1 VRVCG
6 TLFCR
11 RLFCLT
17 LYHISDKFRSV
28 LAARHL
34 REHQALYPNRT
45 GSQRED
51 ALSALAKTAI
61 IGIGATEQGE
71 IPGQSANEIAVRA
84 ATQAIADA
92 GLDKSSIDGL
102 VTCQPPLSAER
113 AGLDEDMGQLLGIN
127 PVFSSTLQYGA
138 CGFSL
143 HLAAMA
149 IISGMASTVL
159 LTYGTNQRSA
169 KADFGVPI
177 GGGSNFAAISG
188 FVHVAGPAAMAANQ
202 HMHRYGTTEEQLG
215 WVSVAQRE
223 WAQMNPLA
231 IFRKPLSIQ
240 DYLDSPYTVAPLRR
254 HDLTMVS
261 DGGTAIILTSAERAA
276 DARPKPVYLLAM
288 AQQSALRNDQ
298 NPDRLMRSWMTEI
311 ADRLYRSAGL
321 GPEDIDLAYL
331 QDATS
336 VWVLQQLE
344 HFGFCKPGEA
354 GPFLAAGHTRPGGSL
369 PVNTHGGQLSE
380 SYTWNWMHLYEAV
393 RQLRGECGDRQVPQ
407 AETALHSQTHD
418 FFKGAATILAMGD
431 GS

>member
-1 VRVCG
+1 
-6 TLFCR
+6 
-11 RLFCLT
+11 
-17 LYHISDKFRSV
+17 
-28 LAARHL
+28 
-34 REHQALYPNRT
+34 
-45 GSQRED
+45 
-51 ALSALAKTAI
+51 LSASAKTAI
-61 IGIGATEQGE
+61 VGVGATEQGE
-71 IPGQSANEIAVRA
+71 IPGLSANEIAVRA
-84 ATQAIADA
+84 AALAIADA
-92 GLDKSSIDGL
+92 GIDKSAIDGL

-113 AGLDEDMGQLLGIN
+113 AGIDEDMGQLLGIN
-127 PVFSSTLQYGA
+127 PAFSSTLHYGA

-149 IISGMASTVL
+149 IMSGLATTVL

-169 KADFGVPI
+169 KANFSVPI
-177 GGGSNFAAISG
+177 GGGANWAATSG
-188 FVHVAGPAAMAANQ
+188 FVHVAGPAAMAAQQ
-202 HMHRYGTTEEQLG
+202 HMHHYGTTEEQLG

-231 IFRKPLSIQ
+231 IFRKPLTIE
-240 DYLDSPYTVAPLRR
+240 DYLASPYMVAPLRR

-261 DGGTAIILTSAERAA
+261 DGGTAIVLTAADRAA
-276 DARPKPVYLLAM
+276 DTRPTPVYLMAM

-298 NPDRLMRSWMTEI
+298 NPDRFMRPWMADI
-311 ADRLYRSAGL
+311 ADRVYRSAGL
-321 GPEDIDLAYL
+321 SAGDMDLAYL

-393 RQLRGECGDRQVPQ
+393 RQLRGECGERQVPR

-418 FFKGAATILAMGD
+418 FFKGAATILSTGD